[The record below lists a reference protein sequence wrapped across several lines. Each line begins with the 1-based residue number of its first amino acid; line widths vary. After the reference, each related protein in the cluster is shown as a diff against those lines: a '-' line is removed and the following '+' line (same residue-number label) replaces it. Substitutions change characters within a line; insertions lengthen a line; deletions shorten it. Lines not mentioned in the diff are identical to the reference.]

1 MAWQNPSC
9 VAHAMQS
16 VRSTTCLRA
25 LLAQRSTVPT
35 YFAPRAALSTP
46 SQKRA
51 NLRGYATETQAAP
64 EIEFDNFRTLPARI
78 VPMSP
83 SYFSGTPKFF
93 DCLLRLE
100 KALTDYRH
108 LPTVTPSEA
117 PRVAWFKQ
125 PQFQEVIEEPIPTKK
140 FKGLVKLLQRLNCI
154 HPKIM
159 PDEVRNTLK
168 EFTRPGNPYGN
179 RPAQPTVDEQGRAR
193 GKGKRKSSSAVVH
206 LVEGEGEVLVN
217 GKNLVE
223 VFPRVHDRESAT
235 WALRSTARLDK
246 YNVWATVSGGGTTGQ
261 AEAIAL
267 ALGRA
272 LMVQEPALK
281 PLLRRAGVITVD
293 ARRVERKKPGH
304 VKARKMPT
312 WVKR

>member
-1 MAWQNPSC
+1 MTWQTPNG

-16 VRSTTCLRA
+16 VRSATFLRA
-25 LLAQRSTVPT
+25 RFSQRSAVHT
-35 YFAPRAALSTP
+35 YLGRGAAFSTP
-46 SQKRA
+46 SRRVSNA
-51 NLRGYATETQAAP
+51 RGYATEVQAAP
-64 EIEFDNFRTLPARI
+64 EIKFDSFHSLPARI
-78 VPMSP
+78 VPLSP

-100 KALTDYRH
+100 KTLSDHQH
-108 LPTVTPSEA
+108 LPTVTPNEA

-125 PQFQEVIEEPIPTKK
+125 PQLQEIIEEPIPTKK
-140 FKGLVKLLQRLNCI
+140 FRGLVKILQRLNRI
-154 HPKIM
+154 DPKIM
-159 PDEVRNTLK
+159 PDEVRTTLK

-179 RPAQPTVDEQGRAR
+179 RATQPTVDEQGRAR

-206 LVEGEGEVLVN
+206 LVEGDGEVLVN
-217 GKNLVE
+217 GKGLVE
-223 VFPRVHDRESAT
+223 VFPRLHDRESAT

-246 YNVWATVSGGGTTGQ
+246 YNVWATVGGGGTTGQ

-272 LMVQEPALK
+272 LMIQEPALK
-281 PLLRRAGVITVD
+281 PLLRKAGVITVD
-293 ARRVERKKPGH
+293 PRRVERKKPGH
-304 VKARKMPT
+304 IKARKMPT